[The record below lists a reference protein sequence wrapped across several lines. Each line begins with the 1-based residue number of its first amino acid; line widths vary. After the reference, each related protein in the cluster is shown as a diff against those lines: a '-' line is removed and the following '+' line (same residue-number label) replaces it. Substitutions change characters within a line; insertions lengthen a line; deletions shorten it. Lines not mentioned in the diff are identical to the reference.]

1 MKKKKEKQQQMWWY
15 KYQFRVSENSSG
27 CCCCR
32 CGYCQSY
39 GSVVCLCFPSP
50 WSAGPIEPV
59 REPLSLCV
67 SSSLRRPSHPSRCVS
82 TSRTQQHSI
91 RSSYL
96 EKGKKK
102 GINRTIYLAFFLP
115 FRFFSDAVVV
125 SSTTKKVAG
134 GVTPQS
140 SPADCK
146 HSLKQDRTYVRIIRN
161 LFQKGERK
169 RERLLKVAS
178 VFRWSVLLLLRP
190 CGGIQKTAQKDT
202 TEDSAVDVFD
212 VSQ

>member
-1 MKKKKEKQQQMWWY
+1 MIQVPIPSFWELLRLLLLPLRLLPIIWK
-15 KYQFRVSENSSG
+15 
-27 CCCCR
+27 R
-32 CGYCQSY
+32 CLPLLSF
-39 GSVVCLCFPSP
+39 SLKRWADRASAWTTEPLRIKFPSSP
-50 WSAGPIEPV
+50 QPSI
-59 REPLSLCV
+59 SLCV
-67 SSSLRRPSHPSRCVS
+67 NKPHTAALNPIKLLGKR
-82 TSRTQQHSI
+82 
-91 RSSYL
+91 
-96 EKGKKK
+96 KKK
-102 GINRTIYLAFFLP
+102 GGINRTIYLAFFLP